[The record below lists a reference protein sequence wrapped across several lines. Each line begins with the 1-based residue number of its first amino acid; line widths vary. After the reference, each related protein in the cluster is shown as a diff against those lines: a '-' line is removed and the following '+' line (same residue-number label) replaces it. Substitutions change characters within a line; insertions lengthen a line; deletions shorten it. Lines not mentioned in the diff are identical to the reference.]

1 MSFEPGGDRYQMDAV
16 KVFLT
21 TQVVIGVLGRDLS
34 VRLLEISRAGCLLE
48 SSHPVAVGTIGSLAV
63 DVQGTG
69 YVDRLRVTRCEAIA
83 GAGERHHLG
92 AQFLSLY
99 TPGDKS
105 LRQYVAE
112 RAAEVEGTLLFR
124 STPKSD
130 LGWT

>member
-1 MSFEPGGDRYQMDAV
+1 MDAV
-16 KVFLT
+16 RIFLK
-21 TQVVIGVLGRDLS
+21 TQVVIGVLGRDLT

-48 SSHPVAVGTIGSLAV
+48 SSHPAAIGTVGSLTV
-63 DVQGTG
+63 DVHGTA

-83 GAGERHHLG
+83 GAGDRHHLG

-105 LRQYVAE
+105 LRHYVAE

-124 STPKSD
+124 STPRGD
-130 LGWT
+130 LSWT

>member
-1 MSFEPGGDRYQMDAV
+1 MDAV

-112 RAAEVEGTLLFR
+112 RAAEAEGTLLFR
-124 STPKSD
+124 STPKSH